1 MILNPAI
8 DSGNPC
14 RRGWELMIANHG
26 KLGFTDAIEA
36 ATDKAKMG
44 SDPREEGL
52 GRRRRAVLDALLV
65 PRDARGI
72 VLACGFVATAALGV
86 SALLVG
92 DPIGYGYLVG
102 AAIGYFFLQTRL
114 VPPVLWLLIS
124 LGGEGG

>member
-52 GRRRRAVLDALLV
+52 GWRRRAALDALLV
-65 PRDARGI
+65 PSDARGI
-72 VLACGFVATAALGV
+72 RLACGLVADARLGDHF
-86 SALLVG
+86 LLLGSSIPFATLAVC
-92 DPIGYGYLVG
+92 
-102 AAIGYFFLQTRL
+102 ARL
-114 VPPVLWLLIS
+114 
-124 LGGEGG
+124 

>member
-52 GRRRRAVLDALLV
+52 GWRRRAVLDALLL

-72 VLACGFVATAALGV
+72 VLPCGLLAAASPLVRVVPFLPPLAYPLLPGAPPACF
-86 SALLVG
+86 LLS
-92 DPIGYGYLVG
+92 
-102 AAIGYFFLQTRL
+102 TRA
-114 VPPVLWLLIS
+114 PPS
-124 LGGEGG
+124 R